1 MSAWSKFCGLALK
14 AMGWKYDD
22 GPAPEDKCIILGVPH
37 TSFWDFVVSYLYYA
51 QFDGYKA
58 YVMIK
63 KEIFIGPLGWLLR
76 KLGGIPVDRK
86 NSSAMVR
93 SLIKEM
99 GQPCYCRFQSKAEFL
114 FCIRQC
120 TP

>member
-86 NSSAMVR
+86 NSSAMDAGVEIVCHKG
-93 SLIKEM
+93 L
-99 GQPCYCRFQSKAEFL
+99 AESH
-114 FCIRQC
+114 Q
-120 TP
+120 